1 MGSQG
6 LEIRDSE
13 AGLLGNSDSSA
24 KKKKEDRKSHDLW
37 SGERRV
43 DGIVGAHSMLKHR
56 AGQLSDYG
64 FRT

>member
-24 KKKKEDRKSHDLW
+24 KTGKIERVMIYGVER
-37 SGERRV
+37 GEWMELF
-43 DGIVGAHSMLKHR
+43 GAHSMLKHR

>member
-24 KKKKEDRKSHDLW
+24 KKRKIERVMIYGVER
-37 SGERRV
+37 GEWMELL
-43 DGIVGAHSMLKHR
+43 GHT
-56 AGQLSDYG
+56 QC
-64 FRT
+64 